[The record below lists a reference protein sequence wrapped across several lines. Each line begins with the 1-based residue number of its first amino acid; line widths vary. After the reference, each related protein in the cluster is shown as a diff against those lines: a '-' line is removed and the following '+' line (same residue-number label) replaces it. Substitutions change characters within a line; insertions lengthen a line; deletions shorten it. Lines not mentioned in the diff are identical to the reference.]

1 MTTTVPE
8 IADTTPAPAP
18 QVGDLREVTRSQVE
32 DFLYLE
38 AELLDDWNLD
48 AWITLYTDDC
58 RYVIP
63 CNDTPEADPDRDLVL
78 VDDDHLRLSL
88 RVERL
93 NSRRAHREYP
103 HSATTH
109 QVSNVRLRPVT
120 AGAGGVAELPVV
132 AEFLVWRFRG
142 ERSYSYTGRYHYR
155 LRAVDGQLRI
165 ASKRC
170 VLRMGSLRQASD
182 VAIIL

>member
-8 IADTTPAPAP
+8 TPEVAPL
-18 QVGDLREVTRSQVE
+18 VGDLREVTRSQVE
-32 DFLYLE
+32 DLLYLE

-48 AWITLYTDDC
+48 TWLSLYTEDC
-58 RYVIP
+58 RYVVP
-63 CNDTPEADPDRDLVL
+63 CNDTPEADPARDLVL
-78 VDDDHLRLSL
+78 IDDNHLRLSC
-88 RVERL
+88 RVDRL

-103 HSATTH
+103 HSATSH

-120 AGAGGVAELPVV
+120 DGTDGAAELPVV
-132 AEFLVWRFRG
+132 AEFVVYRFRG
-142 ERSYSYTGRYHYR
+142 ERSYTYSGRYHYR
-155 LRAVDGQLRI
+155 LRAVDGRLRI

-170 VLRMGSLRQASD
+170 VMRMGSLRQVSD